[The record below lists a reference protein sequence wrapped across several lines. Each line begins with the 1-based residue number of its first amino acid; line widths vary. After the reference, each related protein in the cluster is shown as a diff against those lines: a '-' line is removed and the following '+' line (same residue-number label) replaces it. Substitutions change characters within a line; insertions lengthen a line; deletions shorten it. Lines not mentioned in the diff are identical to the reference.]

1 MFKKHMI
8 NLVRLIKRYL
18 PDSLVAFAGGIGL
31 LPSRRHSS
39 ICSPEFDQAI
49 NECIVWLSALLHPF
63 EFSLI
68 VKCEEGISFLIIEKN
83 PFDGTGIFVSK
94 HCYWGV
100 QPCCCLSIKEERVF
114 SILFFSYFCDPCSQK
129 CICWLGLKLNCFDE
143 RVRHRL
149 LRLTYKLYLMMLKA
163 NRPNWFYKNTGQ
175 NIDTVPNGHDLSF
188 TMASSSSLSIE

>member
-149 LRLTYKLYLMMLKA
+149 LRLHINYTWWCWRL
-163 NRPNWFYKNTGQ
+163 
-175 NIDTVPNGHDLSF
+175 IDQIGF
-188 TMASSSSLSIE
+188 TKTQDKILIQFQTATICLLQWLLRHHCQ